1 MTVEIFRV
9 RVAPR
14 LSQKARAGGHT
25 LGNERGRGGG
35 TGRIEN
41 TASGEHRAFAG
52 DGSNSR
58 QQFGERDRATEM
70 AAGLDALRDQAI
82 DTVGHRALRL
92 LDRADLMPDRD
103 RWEERRAGKESV
115 STCRSRWAPYH

>member
-1 MTVEIFRV
+1 MRISDGISDVCSSDLP
-9 RVAPR
+9 A
-14 LSQKARAGGHT
+14 
-25 LGNERGRGGG
+25 RGGG

-82 DTVGHRALRL
+82 DTVGQRALRL

-103 RWEERRAGKESV
+103 ARVLQIGRAHV
-115 STCRSRWAPYH
+115 